1 MGVPTFAARK
11 GDDIIHTSVL
21 ADVLGGLFE
30 AAICVAVGAVV
41 IAAAAPLAAA
51 AATAAG
57 VSAATIAATSAAAGT
72 CAAAGLVGGFTVA
85 LSDAGELVEEI
96 AQGAANFISPPSPQ
110 GKIATGSPNVHTNDL
125 PAARAA
131 GRLMTEAEKA
141 AQEKFEEEEKK
152 RQEEEEA
159 QMSTGMKALNY
170 VGTLFSYGASFLGQM
185 IDPVVD
191 GPAAGVVE
199 ADVDKVDCH
208 KHPPQP
214 VQYLAEGSSQVSIND
229 LPAVRSGDRTTCGGT
244 VSTVVSPNVIIGGK
258 PVVVRPIHNG
268 KIPGVEV
275 TLLALSLV
283 TCRPSK
289 FLKQLP
295 CLLMGMAAATM
306 ASKLGEAVR
315 ALWNPV
321 HAATGA
327 KILSGNEDLDF
338 DLPARFPLRWQRI
351 YNSRNRD
358 EGLFGQGWRT
368 AFETR
373 VVRETEY
380 TCFYDEGGRELRFV
394 CPPPGEAGFSPDEG
408 LLFAQ
413 SEQGLIVIADLD
425 GAVWRLYVPHPSE
438 SDHLRL
444 LMLSDEYGN
453 GLQLHYDG
461 NDRLQAI
468 TDTEES
474 LRVVLHYQNPQF
486 PLRPTRITEQL
497 LTESDNT
504 SEPSQRLLM
513 HYDYTDQ
520 GQLCRVTDADNV
532 CLREFDY
539 TTEALMSG
547 HRMPGGS
554 FHRYHWQAFSDDW
567 RVVAYENTQGERVSI
582 DYDMEQR
589 ITTVVHAD
597 GLRHHHAW
605 NARYLVEKYTD
616 EAGQCWCYEW
626 NENDLLVRTTDPSG
640 ATTAYSYDN
649 AGNPVTETDP
659 LGRSVC
665 TRWLEHRALPEQI
678 THPDGSIHRYFY
690 DEYFGL
696 RGETDALGQR
706 CYYHRDTWGQ
716 VTALTDEK
724 GGIQRFTY
732 NERGQISQAQD
743 CSGKVTRYRYDKAY
757 RLAEETDA
765 GGESTHYEYSPAGRP
780 VKMLRADNWVA
791 SLSWTRKGQPESYR
805 MGHSNP
811 VRWQYDNNG
820 RLSVVTDPVG
830 HTVRREY
837 DERDR
842 LTHLYNEN
850 GEMYRFVQGANDRL
864 HEEKGLDGIV
874 TRYEYDSCDR
884 VISRTWAAGTP
895 DALTH
900 HWQYNAAGEITE
912 KMTPDGRTE
921 YRYTATGNLK
931 EARFYPAGLDE
942 YGTPLPSRKIRLEYD
957 ALGQLTAEENDTGRV
972 SYSLDELGNRTAVNL
987 PDGRSLKTLFY
998 GSGHVLNISLDGRM
1012 ITGFSRDNLHREV
1025 SRTQGS
1031 LTMRTRYDRLGRP
1044 ERREIYREGNRMRPV
1059 EAWHRQYDSRHN
1071 LLSETQ
1077 IYDYSYQGYSYDDAD
1092 HVLRHETPL
1101 RGSRQW
1107 QYDAAGNLLEP
1118 SQAGGALKYNRQP
1131 LCRQQACEYD
1141 VYGRLVQKPGPGGI
1155 WRYRYDSEHRM
1166 TEAVT
1171 EIPTMTR
1178 MGKTRHEVHFSYDP
1192 LGRRTEKR
1200 SVVKEFENGR
1210 GQVKETQRV
1219 TTFVWEGLRLLA
1231 ENRDG
1236 LPLVY
1241 VYEDTESYTP
1251 LARVWGSGEKA
1262 RVDYYRCS
1270 QNGMPEALTDEQ
1282 GKQHWRL
1289 EVDTWGETRGEYADE
1304 RGSYWYQKQDGA
1316 PEENLRFAGQYLDRE
1331 TGLHYNTFRYYAP
1344 DMGRF
1349 LTPDPIGLAGGIN
1362 LSQYAPN
1369 PLGWIDPLGLKI
1381 VTVYH
1386 YTDQGGYNG
1395 ISSQKPYKF
1404 KASSPIKGHPKGI
1417 YVTTKSPEEL
1427 TKTPNGFKKLG
1438 LTSTKSTHF
1447 FEFQID
1453 DSLLKPI
1460 RGDRG
1465 EFIRYIEGDLDLD
1478 RNNVSRHGK
1487 TPKCVGK

>member
-244 VSTVVSPNVIIGGK
+244 VSTAVSPNVIIGGK

-268 KIPGVEV
+268 KIPGVEAA
-275 TLLALSLV
+275 LLALSLV

-306 ASKLGEAVR
+306 ASKLGESVR

-338 DLPARFPLRWQRI
+338 ELPARFPLRWQRI

-513 HYDYTDQ
+513 HYDYTVQ

-539 TTEALMSG
+539 TTETLMSG

-605 NARYLVEKYTD
+605 NTRYLVEKYTD

-626 NENDLLVRTTDPSG
+626 NENDLLVRTTAPS
-640 ATTAYSYDN
+640 APRQNTAMTM
-649 AGNPVTETDP
+649 PVT
-659 LGRSVC
+659 R
-665 TRWLEHRALPEQI
+665 
-678 THPDGSIHRYFY
+678 
-690 DEYFGL
+690 
-696 RGETDALGQR
+696 
-706 CYYHRDTWGQ
+706 
-716 VTALTDEK
+716 
-724 GGIQRFTY
+724 
-732 NERGQISQAQD
+732 
-743 CSGKVTRYRYDKAY
+743 
-757 RLAEETDA
+757 
-765 GGESTHYEYSPAGRP
+765 
-780 VKMLRADNWVA
+780 
-791 SLSWTRKGQPESYR
+791 
-805 MGHSNP
+805 
-811 VRWQYDNNG
+811 
-820 RLSVVTDPVG
+820 
-830 HTVRREY
+830 
-837 DERDR
+837 
-842 LTHLYNEN
+842 
-850 GEMYRFVQGANDRL
+850 
-864 HEEKGLDGIV
+864 
-874 TRYEYDSCDR
+874 
-884 VISRTWAAGTP
+884 
-895 DALTH
+895 
-900 HWQYNAAGEITE
+900 
-912 KMTPDGRTE
+912 
-921 YRYTATGNLK
+921 
-931 EARFYPAGLDE
+931 
-942 YGTPLPSRKIRLEYD
+942 
-957 ALGQLTAEENDTGRV
+957 
-972 SYSLDELGNRTAVNL
+972 
-987 PDGRSLKTLFY
+987 
-998 GSGHVLNISLDGRM
+998 
-1012 ITGFSRDNLHREV
+1012 
-1025 SRTQGS
+1025 
-1031 LTMRTRYDRLGRP
+1031 
-1044 ERREIYREGNRMRPV
+1044 
-1059 EAWHRQYDSRHN
+1059 
-1071 LLSETQ
+1071 
-1077 IYDYSYQGYSYDDAD
+1077 
-1092 HVLRHETPL
+1092 
-1101 RGSRQW
+1101 
-1107 QYDAAGNLLEP
+1107 
-1118 SQAGGALKYNRQP
+1118 
-1131 LCRQQACEYD
+1131 
-1141 VYGRLVQKPGPGGI
+1141 
-1155 WRYRYDSEHRM
+1155 
-1166 TEAVT
+1166 
-1171 EIPTMTR
+1171 
-1178 MGKTRHEVHFSYDP
+1178 
-1192 LGRRTEKR
+1192 
-1200 SVVKEFENGR
+1200 
-1210 GQVKETQRV
+1210 
-1219 TTFVWEGLRLLA
+1219 
-1231 ENRDG
+1231 
-1236 LPLVY
+1236 
-1241 VYEDTESYTP
+1241 
-1251 LARVWGSGEKA
+1251 
-1262 RVDYYRCS
+1262 
-1270 QNGMPEALTDEQ
+1270 
-1282 GKQHWRL
+1282 
-1289 EVDTWGETRGEYADE
+1289 
-1304 RGSYWYQKQDGA
+1304 
-1316 PEENLRFAGQYLDRE
+1316 
-1331 TGLHYNTFRYYAP
+1331 
-1344 DMGRF
+1344 
-1349 LTPDPIGLAGGIN
+1349 
-1362 LSQYAPN
+1362 
-1369 PLGWIDPLGLKI
+1369 
-1381 VTVYH
+1381 
-1386 YTDQGGYNG
+1386 
-1395 ISSQKPYKF
+1395 
-1404 KASSPIKGHPKGI
+1404 
-1417 YVTTKSPEEL
+1417 
-1427 TKTPNGFKKLG
+1427 
-1438 LTSTKSTHF
+1438 
-1447 FEFQID
+1447 
-1453 DSLLKPI
+1453 
-1460 RGDRG
+1460 
-1465 EFIRYIEGDLDLD
+1465 
-1478 RNNVSRHGK
+1478 
-1487 TPKCVGK
+1487 